1 MTRPDLDVM
10 ETVAR
15 IQQALSIAAGWAR
28 TKGDSQ
34 NARDK
39 IKAGLDACRS
49 IKSRDVYIRELEGAL
64 EPFARI
70 ADQYEGNP
78 EEEGVVGDA
87 FPGSEVLYGRRRP
100 NLGDFRRART
110 ALRTGAAEVK

>member
-10 ETVAR
+10 EAVAR

-39 IKAGLDACRS
+39 IKAGLDACLS
-49 IKSRDVYIRELEGAL
+49 IKSHDAYIRELEGAL
-64 EPFARI
+64 EKIELQELPLR
-70 ADQYEGNP
+70 YE
-78 EEEGVVGDA
+78 EDDDTDYFLRA
-87 FPGSEVLYGRRRP
+87 IR
-100 NLGDFRRART
+100 NLKAIART
-110 ALRTGAAEVK
+110 AHRTTGGE